1 MDAIDLNG
9 SWQLYGYL
17 EEPGAP
23 TTLQELRQR
32 GIEPIEARVPGNVDL
47 DLVRAGL
54 EQDPFYGEN
63 LYAFEKYNYYS
74 WWYVRRF
81 TVGALPQDGRACLR
95 LRGVDAYAEVYLNQ
109 IKLGE
114 TDDAF
119 IEFEWDCQ
127 DVLRQGENELAV
139 HIRGAMNVARR
150 AELPILARGGEQTD
164 ELVALRKPPHCFGWD
179 IAPRLL
185 SAGLWRGVELYIKR
199 PCRIEQLYLATKR
212 VRRTAGGYEAELLC
226 RYRFVTDDA
235 LPLGYEVALIGQ
247 CGDSVFQLRQ
257 PAGFQSGE
265 IQLRVENAKLWWP
278 KGYGRAALYRVR
290 FQLFRQGELVCER
303 SERIGLREITLERS
317 YLPGDAGQFRV
328 LVNHEPVL
336 LKGCNHVPLDALH
349 SRDALR
355 LAQAHALFEEAGC
368 NVLRC
373 WGGNVYEDHRFFDL
387 CDERGMLVWQDF
399 ALACASYP
407 QDDRFAAVMEREA
420 ASVVR
425 KLRNHPSLLLWAG
438 DNEVDEGYCGYN
450 FPKENRYNRI
460 SRELLPR
467 VVRDHDPMR
476 PYVASSPYIPENLE
490 RYQVPEQHN
499 WGPRDYFK
507 GDFYKHSSAHFIS
520 EIGYHGC
527 PAPSSLA
534 KFLPKDQ
541 LWPFD
546 NSAWDTHCTEN
557 LRRARR
563 GYSRNRLMAEQVQI
577 LFGSQPQSLERFA
590 QLSQIS
596 QAEAKKFFIEMVR
609 LKKWRRTGVIWWNM
623 LDGWPQI
630 SDAVVDYYFTKKLA
644 FHYIRRVQRPICLM
658 MDEQEN
664 WSHALVLG
672 NDSLESKSVAYRV
685 EDGDSGQVLLSGE
698 ALSPANE
705 NLTLGSLRLLA
716 GQQRLFVLR
725 WTVDGTDYANHYIS
739 GFPPFDEETM
749 LRWVERI
756 RALPEPFDW
765 AL

>member
-32 GIEPIEARVPGNVDL
+32 GIEPIEARVPGNVEL
-47 DLVRAGL
+47 DLARAGL

-278 KGYGRAALYRVR
+278 KGYGQAALYWVR

-317 YLPGDAGQFRV
+317 YLPGDAG
-328 LVNHEPVL
+328 
-336 LKGCNHVPLDALH
+336 
-349 SRDALR
+349 
-355 LAQAHALFEEAGC
+355 
-368 NVLRC
+368 
-373 WGGNVYEDHRFFDL
+373 
-387 CDERGMLVWQDF
+387 
-399 ALACASYP
+399 
-407 QDDRFAAVMEREA
+407 
-420 ASVVR
+420 
-425 KLRNHPSLLLWAG
+425 
-438 DNEVDEGYCGYN
+438 
-450 FPKENRYNRI
+450 
-460 SRELLPR
+460 
-467 VVRDHDPMR
+467 
-476 PYVASSPYIPENLE
+476 
-490 RYQVPEQHN
+490 
-499 WGPRDYFK
+499 
-507 GDFYKHSSAHFIS
+507 
-520 EIGYHGC
+520 
-527 PAPSSLA
+527 
-534 KFLPKDQ
+534 
-541 LWPFD
+541 
-546 NSAWDTHCTEN
+546 
-557 LRRARR
+557 
-563 GYSRNRLMAEQVQI
+563 
-577 LFGSQPQSLERFA
+577 
-590 QLSQIS
+590 
-596 QAEAKKFFIEMVR
+596 
-609 LKKWRRTGVIWWNM
+609 
-623 LDGWPQI
+623 
-630 SDAVVDYYFTKKLA
+630 
-644 FHYIRRVQRPICLM
+644 
-658 MDEQEN
+658 
-664 WSHALVLG
+664 
-672 NDSLESKSVAYRV
+672 
-685 EDGDSGQVLLSGE
+685 
-698 ALSPANE
+698 
-705 NLTLGSLRLLA
+705 
-716 GQQRLFVLR
+716 
-725 WTVDGTDYANHYIS
+725 
-739 GFPPFDEETM
+739 
-749 LRWVERI
+749 
-756 RALPEPFDW
+756 
-765 AL
+765 